1 VITGSVNAYR
11 DAVIRLTL
19 LGTQGQTQEID
30 AVIDTGFNGSLTLPQ
45 ATIDALELNWRSR
58 GSSILANDQVDACDI
73 YTAVVLWDGQKR
85 PLLVE
90 ATESDPLVG
99 MRLMAGY
106 RIVIENIDGGPVVLD
121 KL

>member
-1 VITGSVNAYR
+1 MITGSVNAYR

-19 LGTQGQTQEID
+19 LGTKGQTQEID

-45 ATIDALELNWRSR
+45 ATIDTLELSWRSR
-58 GSSILANDQVDACDI
+58 GSSILANGQVDECDI

-85 PLLVE
+85 PLLIE

-106 RIVIENIDGGPVVLD
+106 RITIENIDGGPVTLE